1 MVPDGRPLRATLC
14 GRVVSGSA
22 AGWLESTFWKSAPR
36 AHGRIE
42 LADSKHPDPLSRRL
56 LLDGDLESSKALAIA
71 KAYLEDDREVEAVD
85 FLAAADPASNDEAK
99 RTLHEL
105 QKSAVEHGDVF
116 LMRSASA
123 ALGED
128 PSTETW
134 RALAESAANA
144 GRPMDVES
152 AERLAAVNAG

>member
-1 MVPDGRPLRATLC
+1 MVPDGRPIRATLC
-14 GRVVSGSA
+14 GRIESGSA
-22 AGWLESTFWKSAPR
+22 AGGAEQFFWNSAHR
-36 AHGRIE
+36 AQGRME
-42 LADSKHPDPLSRRL
+42 LADSKHPDPLARRL
-56 LLDGDLESSKALAIA
+56 LLEGDLESAKALAVA

-99 RTLHEL
+99 QALHDL

-128 PSTETW
+128 PSAETW
-134 RALAESAANA
+134 RALAEAADKA
-144 GRPMDVES
+144 GRPKDVES
-152 AERLAAVNAG
+152 AARLATVGAG